1 MATKQVKAKI
11 KKAGGKWED
20 FITFMFGSAYG
31 IDKKGKPNWYDWDV
45 DIFINK
51 VKPRY

>member
-1 MATKQVKAKI
+1 MTTKQAKAKI

-20 FITFMFGSAYG
+20 FITFMFGSTCG
-31 IDKKGKPNWYDWDV
+31 IDKKGNFDWYDWDV
-45 DIFINK
+45 DRFINK

>member
-1 MATKQVKAKI
+1 MTTKQAKAKI

-20 FITFMFGSAYG
+20 FIDFMFGSAYG
-31 IDKKGKPNWYDWDV
+31 IDKNGEPDWYEWDV
-45 DIFINK
+45 DRFINK